1 MKRMLYFLVPIAV
14 LASCM
19 KEAGLQ
25 ESGQDIAFCF
35 SMAQPEQVELSSGT
49 GATSAAAGQ
58 INDTKV
64 YIHSFSSDIESG
76 EDGEATKGEMVS
88 SLYDTFTLFGY
99 LFSGDWSSSYKPNF
113 AHDVLVT
120 RNGTWTPERELKW
133 SGSQNVKFYAYS
145 PGEPTGLNLLSTYND
160 GGAPLIEYTVPAS
173 LPSQIDLLDAESAVY
188 KGDGSDA
195 TTGISMQFRHI
206 LTGIKFKMA
215 AFGIPCVVKSV
226 TVEGVYNKGR
236 HQLGTSTWTN
246 LSGTGSYAVPMNVNV
261 GEEGVVSLTSG
272 ENEMMLLPQTCPAG
286 ATLTVSVEYQGN
298 TYDLSIELS
307 GQVWEAG
314 KEITYTVSTSS
325 SGWLAHILDVGT
337 VNEMSDDTGVQDVT
351 SVVSYSIN
359 IFGGQVARPWTVSF
373 STDGGATFSSTPPS
387 WVTSFTSAGNGGKTG
402 EVLSASFADRDVET
416 LPSEWSF
423 RPIAGSPSQRVDLS
437 LVSPFT
443 RETISRETANCY
455 VVDGPGYYKIPLFYG
470 NSIVNGVENPV
481 AYTKQ
486 STTNQISFI
495 DGAGNTISTGN
506 IVSQL
511 GGISN
516 VGNANMV
523 WSTVHDLI
531 SVSPTIEYDGG
542 VGYICFNV
550 SQEVMSEGNACI
562 GLLKNGSTTEYIWSW
577 HIWFVSPE
585 RNLGAD
591 MYISRSRYIAGY
603 SYNLLSA
610 AIGSTGHL
618 DRAKSGR
625 TLTVLLSNANATRVF
640 NVVQPRTISEPRSVG
655 SLIHTYYQW
664 GSPVVFPYTVS
675 NTSYNIGALQVT
687 NNFMSSA
694 APAGIQDVIS
704 KPYCIYT
711 KYNDSTSPL
720 IHPSGNYNAWD
731 AENTNTTN
739 HLEVKKTVY
748 DPSPATYQ
756 VPFRDFNPGSSV
768 DDIIAQTESGVR
780 IKRTPS
786 DTVGA
791 EWQLYYLRKS
801 TNSAYPFGYYWSA
814 GAGYPFGFGRESVG
828 TGCHYQYQQ
837 NPIRPQQRP

>member
-1 MKRMLYFLVPIAV
+1 MKRMLYLLVPIAV

-35 SMAQPEQVELSSGT
+35 SMAQPEQVDLSSGT

-76 EDGEATKGEMVS
+76 EDGEETKGAMVS

-120 RNGTWTPERELKW
+120 RTGTWTPERELKW
-133 SGSQNVKFYAYS
+133 SGNQNVKFYAYS

-160 GGAPLIEYTVPAS
+160 GGAPLIEYTIPAS
-173 LPSQIDLLDAESAVY
+173 VPSQIDLLDAESAVY

-195 TTGISMQFRHI
+195 TTGVSMQFRHI

-246 LSGTGSYAVPMNVNV
+246 LSGAGSYAVSMNVNV

-298 TYDLSIELS
+298 TYDLSVDLS

-337 VNEMSDDTGVQDVT
+337 VNEMSDITGVQDVT

-359 IFGGQVARPWTVSF
+359 LFGGQVAMPWAVSF

-402 EVLSASFADRDVET
+402 EAISASFADRDVET

-443 RETISRETANCY
+443 RETISRESANCY
-455 VVDGPGYYKIPLFYG
+455 IVDGPGYYKIPLFYG

-486 STTNQISFI
+486 SATNQISFI

-506 IVSQL
+506 IASQL
-511 GGISN
+511 GGTSN
-516 VGNANMV
+516 VGNANLV

-550 SQEVMSEGNACI
+550 SQDVMSEGNACI
-562 GLLKNGSTTEYIWSW
+562 GLLKKGSTTEYIWSW

-585 RNLGAD
+585 RNLGAE
-591 MYISRSRYIAGY
+591 MYINNGGDSF
-603 SYNLLSA
+603 NLLNA
-610 AIGSTGHL
+610 ALGSTGHL
-618 DRAKSGR
+618 DRAKDGR
-625 TLTVLLSNANATRVF
+625 TLTIMLSNAHATRVF
-640 NVVQPRTISEPRSVG
+640 DVVQPQITSEPRSIG

-675 NTSYNIGALQVT
+675 NTSYNTGALQVT
-687 NNFMSSA
+687 NNFISSA
-694 APAGIQDVIS
+694 ASAGIQDVIS
-704 KPYCIYT
+704 KPYCVYT
-711 KYNDSTSPL
+711 KYEVN
-720 IHPSGNYNAWD
+720 GNYNAWD
-731 AENTNTTN
+731 AENTGITN

-756 VPFRDFNPGSSV
+756 VPFRNFNTGLT
-768 DDIIAQTESGVR
+768 IANVITQTESGER
-780 IKRTPS
+780 FKRTPS

-791 EWQLYYLRKS
+791 EWQRNYSGTSY
-801 TNSAYPFGYYWSA
+801 GYYWSA
-814 GAGYPFGFGRESVG
+814 CAGCDFMFYNAGASS
-828 TGCHYQYQQ
+828 YQASQYRQY
-837 NPIRPQQRP
+837 PIRPQKRP